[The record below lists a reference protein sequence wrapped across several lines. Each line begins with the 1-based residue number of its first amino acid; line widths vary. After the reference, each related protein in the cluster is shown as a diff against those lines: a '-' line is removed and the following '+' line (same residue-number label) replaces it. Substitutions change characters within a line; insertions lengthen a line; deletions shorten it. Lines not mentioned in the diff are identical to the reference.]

1 MVRLVSRSRYPNNK
15 KFGRGSGRGYD
26 LGFRILSL
34 NQFVRRFIV
43 TMIIIIVIILVFTS
57 LLIPSRATTNL
68 NKKIFLDPLVIVE
81 KRERKGAGKEGGM
94 RRKYCEGGRRK
105 RGIEILSDGV
115 PRLCRIREENANWRT
130 LAKLLYNRQPW
141 RNNEP
146 CIGEPSAAPSPLYLS
161 LSLTSLLPA
170 SGERVTF
177 ALWPGKRGGGGKKS
191 CIHLHR
197 LRELE
202 EGEVWRRPTS
212 DIVAG

>member
-1 MVRLVSRSRYPNNK
+1 
-15 KFGRGSGRGYD
+15 
-26 LGFRILSL
+26 
-34 NQFVRRFIV
+34 
-43 TMIIIIVIILVFTS
+43 
-57 LLIPSRATTNL
+57 
-68 NKKIFLDPLVIVE
+68 
-81 KRERKGAGKEGGM
+81 M

-105 RGIEILSDGV
+105 REIEILSDGV

-177 ALWPGKRGGGGKKS
+177 ALWPGKRGGGGKKVAFIFIAFES
-191 CIHLHR
+191 WRRVKFGGGRHR
-197 LRELE
+197 TLWLANEKKPSLILLVLLYKGGNAIQCYIGTRPSRALSRFHTVSASRGDLSHRGTFRSNRELFE
-202 EGEVWRRPTS
+202 TVLRRERRAIRSLFPF
-212 DIVAG
+212 

>member
-1 MVRLVSRSRYPNNK
+1 M
-15 KFGRGSGRGYD
+15 
-26 LGFRILSL
+26 
-34 NQFVRRFIV
+34 
-43 TMIIIIVIILVFTS
+43 
-57 LLIPSRATTNL
+57 
-68 NKKIFLDPLVIVE
+68 E